1 MTSVPLPPSW
11 DLSPLVLLGPF
22 RASHSWPSQ
31 HLLTD
36 HSCISECLLLS
47 VTVSRV
53 KMHSEIDTD
62 IEINTGLVV
71 RSRTHSDAT
80 HYIKHLVILIQFS
93 CDTL

>member
-1 MTSVPLPPSW
+1 
-11 DLSPLVLLGPF
+11 
-22 RASHSWPSQ
+22 
-31 HLLTD
+31 
-36 HSCISECLLLS
+36 
-47 VTVSRV
+47 
-53 KMHSEIDTD
+53 MHSEIDTD